1 MLDNALDGFN
11 NCLCA
16 YGQTGSGKTFSVLG
30 ADDPPESRGLLPR
43 ILQELFSRLE
53 HIDTQAEQEQIR
65 DLLLPMNEKPAKLT
79 VRHHPTLGIYVAGL
93 TTNAVSSYQ
102 EVQSILDFGTK
113 ARSVA
118 STNMNSASSRSHCI
132 FTFNLLKSGGGREQC
147 ASVNLVDLAGS
158 ERQKKTGTSGSQ
170 LKEGAMINQSL
181 SNLALVIN
189 KLASFDDE
197 KTDFVPFRN
206 SKLTYI
212 LQESLSG
219 NSKTVLI
226 AALSPAFSNLE
237 ETLGTLKFAQTCK
250 KATPEN
256 SKLQQQLQDTE
267 QLLAQM
273 EQDYQVQLA
282 EAKKLE
288 ESRKKALGDLGLDL
302 AEISGAVGMDLNV
315 PQLVNLSDDASLRG
329 LAPMKRDVTCCASGL
344 QFQVKPFSNNV
355 KGGGLLELNLH
366 SKDSTVSLNCI
377 VAGCLVYFLP
387 ANVETTIGSDKDCKI
402 VLSGLGI
409 QPFMLVAMRAL
420 SPSPPRV
427 VGVWLH
433 RLHFPEGASTPQPLR
448 GDAAE
453 LTESEHKRRASLR
466 ALLQKAVLGQDC
478 RAAPND
484 V

>member
-1 MLDNALDGFN
+1 
-11 NCLCA
+11 
-16 YGQTGSGKTFSVLG
+16 
-30 ADDPPESRGLLPR
+30 
-43 ILQELFSRLE
+43 
-53 HIDTQAEQEQIR
+53 
-65 DLLLPMNEKPAKLT
+65 MNEKPAKLT

-132 FTFNLLKSGGGREQC
+132 FTFNLLKSGGGREQR

-189 KLASFDDE
+189 KLASFDDG

-250 KATPEN
+250 KVATKAVRNEANSGSIVEDLTAEITRLKEQLKASQATPEN

-302 AEISGAVGMDLNV
+302 AEISGAVGM
-315 PQLVNLSDDASLRG
+315 A
-329 LAPMKRDVTCCASGL
+329 
-344 QFQVKPFSNNV
+344 
-355 KGGGLLELNLH
+355 
-366 SKDSTVSLNCI
+366 
-377 VAGCLVYFLP
+377 
-387 ANVETTIGSDKDCKI
+387 
-402 VLSGLGI
+402 
-409 QPFMLVAMRAL
+409 
-420 SPSPPRV
+420 
-427 VGVWLH
+427 
-433 RLHFPEGASTPQPLR
+433 
-448 GDAAE
+448 
-453 LTESEHKRRASLR
+453 
-466 ALLQKAVLGQDC
+466 
-478 RAAPND
+478 
-484 V
+484 